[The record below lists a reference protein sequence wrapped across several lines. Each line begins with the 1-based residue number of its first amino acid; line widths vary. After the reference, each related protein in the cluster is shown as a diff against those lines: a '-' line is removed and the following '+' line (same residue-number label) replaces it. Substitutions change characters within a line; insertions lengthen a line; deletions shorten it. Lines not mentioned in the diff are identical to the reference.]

1 MIVGLFGDDPLFDF
15 LTNLDS
21 ANFNFLHLES
31 AKDINLSA
39 AIVQNPEQLSLDC
52 PILTKS
58 EKAGR
63 LILGTSVIPLDD
75 SPFFL
80 IPSSPFLVL
89 NELANQLNIPRDLFC
104 AGIVWFRGA
113 SSLGKN
119 YIEAII
125 SESVSVLNFQ
135 QSSTV
140 LDEQVAFNI
149 NSLSRK
155 ETNFNKIFPKCSI
168 QQFSMPVLNGEV
180 LIISIPSSG
189 VADSLNN
196 KVNSTKKSLLET
208 LDEPEAQLVSV
219 SSSED
224 LTTVTFFIDNISLEA
239 AYVLKALSVI
249 TNLAAQS

>member
-1 MIVGLFGDDPLFDF
+1 VIVGLFGDDPLFDF

-21 ANFNFLHLES
+21 ANFNFLHVES

-39 AIVQNPEQLSLDC
+39 AIVENPELISLNC

-63 LILGTSVIPLDD
+63 LILGTSVLPLED
-75 SPFFL
+75 SSFFL

-104 AGIVWFRGA
+104 AGVVWFRGG

-149 NSLSRK
+149 NAIPRK
-155 ETNFNKIFPKCSI
+155 EANFYKIFPKCSL

-180 LIISIPSSG
+180 LIISIPSRG
-189 VADSLNN
+189 VADNLNN
-196 KVNSTKKSLLET
+196 LVNSTKKSLLET
-208 LDEPEAQLVSV
+208 LDEPEAQLASV
-219 SSSED
+219 SSSEN

-239 AYVLKALSVI
+239 AYVLKTLSVI
-249 TNLAAQS
+249 TNLPA

>member
-21 ANFNFLHLES
+21 ANFTFMHLES

-39 AIVQNPEQLSLDC
+39 AIVQNPELISLNC

-63 LILGTSVIPLDD
+63 LILGTSVLPLED

-104 AGIVWFRGA
+104 AGLVWFRGG

-149 NSLSRK
+149 NALSRK
-155 ETNFNKIFPKCSI
+155 EANFYKIFPKCSL

-180 LIISIPSSG
+180 LIISIPGSG
-189 VADSLNN
+189 VADNLNN
-196 KVNSTKKSLLET
+196 LVNSTKKSLLET
-208 LDEPEAQLVSV
+208 LDEPEAQLASV
-219 SSSED
+219 SSSEN

-239 AYVLKALSVI
+239 SYVLKTLSVI
-249 TNLAAQS
+249 TNLPA

>member
-1 MIVGLFGDDPLFDF
+1 VIVGLFGDDPLFDF

-39 AIVQNPEQLSLDC
+39 AIVENPELISLNC

-63 LILGTSVIPLDD
+63 LILGTSVLPLED

-104 AGIVWFRGA
+104 AGVVWFRGG

-119 YIEAII
+119 YIEALI

-140 LDEQVAFNI
+140 FDEQVAFNI
-149 NSLSRK
+149 NAIPRK
-155 ETNFNKIFPKCSI
+155 EANFYKIFPKCSL

-180 LIISIPSSG
+180 LIISIPSRG
-189 VADSLNN
+189 VADNLNN
-196 KVNSTKKSLLET
+196 LVNSTKKSLLET
-208 LDEPEAQLVSV
+208 LDEPEAQLASV
-219 SSSED
+219 SSSEN

-239 AYVLKALSVI
+239 AYVLKTLSVI
-249 TNLAAQS
+249 TNLPA

>member
-1 MIVGLFGDDPLFDF
+1 VIVGLFGDDPLFDF

-39 AIVQNPEQLSLDC
+39 AIVENPELISLNC

-63 LILGTSVIPLDD
+63 LILGTSVLPLED

-104 AGIVWFRGA
+104 AGVVWFRGG

-149 NSLSRK
+149 NAIPRK
-155 ETNFNKIFPKCSI
+155 EANFYKIFPKCSL

-180 LIISIPSSG
+180 LVISIPSSG
-189 VADSLNN
+189 VADNLNN
-196 KVNSTKKSLLET
+196 LVNSTKKSLLET
-208 LDEPEAQLVSV
+208 LDEPEAQLASV
-219 SSSED
+219 SSSEN

-239 AYVLKALSVI
+239 AYVLKTLSVI
-249 TNLAAQS
+249 TNLPA

>member
-39 AIVQNPEQLSLDC
+39 AIVENPELISLNC

-58 EKAGR
+58 QKAGL
-63 LILGTSVIPLDD
+63 LILGTSVLPLED

-104 AGIVWFRGA
+104 AGVVWFRGG

-140 LDEQVAFNI
+140 LDEQIAFNI
-149 NSLSRK
+149 NAIPRK
-155 ETNFNKIFPKCSI
+155 EANFYKIFRKCSL

-189 VADSLNN
+189 VADNLNN
-196 KVNSTKKSLLET
+196 LVNSTKKSLLET
-208 LDEPEAQLVSV
+208 LDEPEAQLASV
-219 SSSED
+219 SSSEN

-239 AYVLKALSVI
+239 AYVLKTLSVI
-249 TNLAAQS
+249 TNLPAES

>member
-15 LTNLDS
+15 LTNLHS

-39 AIVQNPEQLSLDC
+39 AIVENPELISLNC

-63 LILGTSVIPLDD
+63 LILGTSVLPLED

-104 AGIVWFRGA
+104 AGVVWFRGG

-149 NSLSRK
+149 NAIPRK
-155 ETNFNKIFPKCSI
+155 EANFYKIFPKCSL

-189 VADSLNN
+189 VADNLNN
-196 KVNSTKKSLLET
+196 LVDSTKKSLLET
-208 LDEPEAQLVSV
+208 LDEPEAQLASV
-219 SSSED
+219 SSSEN

-239 AYVLKALSVI
+239 AYVLKTLSVI
-249 TNLAAQS
+249 TNLPA

>member
-21 ANFNFLHLES
+21 ANFNFLHVES

-39 AIVQNPEQLSLDC
+39 AIVENPELISLNC

-63 LILGTSVIPLDD
+63 LILGTSVLPLED
-75 SPFFL
+75 SSFFL

-104 AGIVWFRGA
+104 AGVVWFRGG

-149 NSLSRK
+149 NAIPRK
-155 ETNFNKIFPKCSI
+155 EANFYKIFPKCSL

-189 VADSLNN
+189 VADNLNN
-196 KVNSTKKSLLET
+196 LVDSTKKSLLET
-208 LDEPEAQLVSV
+208 LDEPEAQLASV
-219 SSSED
+219 SSSEN

-239 AYVLKALSVI
+239 AYVLKTLSVI
-249 TNLAAQS
+249 TNLPA

>member
-1 MIVGLFGDDPLFDF
+1 VIVGLFGDDPLFDF
-15 LTNLDS
+15 LINLDN

-39 AIVQNPEQLSLDC
+39 AIVENPELISLNC

-63 LILGTSVIPLDD
+63 LILGTSVLPLED

-80 IPSSPFLVL
+80 IPRSPFLVL

-104 AGIVWFRGA
+104 AGVVWFRGG

-149 NSLSRK
+149 NAIPRK
-155 ETNFNKIFPKCSI
+155 EANFYKIFPKCSL

-189 VADSLNN
+189 VADNLNN
-196 KVNSTKKSLLET
+196 LVDSTKKSLLET
-208 LDEPEAQLVSV
+208 LDEPEAQLASV
-219 SSSED
+219 SSSEN

-239 AYVLKALSVI
+239 AYVLKTLSVI
-249 TNLAAQS
+249 TNLPA